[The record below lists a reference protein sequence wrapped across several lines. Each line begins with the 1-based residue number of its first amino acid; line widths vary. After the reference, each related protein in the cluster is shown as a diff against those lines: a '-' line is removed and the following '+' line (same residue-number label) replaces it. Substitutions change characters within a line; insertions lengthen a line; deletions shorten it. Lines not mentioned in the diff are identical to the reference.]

1 MCMWRL
7 LLIFLIHVR
16 IQTAVQATVSA
27 EAPPLS
33 ETHRKPTGNAGS
45 PTPSR
50 TYNHC

>member
-7 LLIFLIHVR
+7 ISIFLIHVR

-27 EAPPLS
+27 AAPPLS
-33 ETHRKPTGNAGS
+33 EIHRKPTGNTVS
-45 PTPSR
+45 PTFLR